1 MERKIEEALE
11 HYRRRTGHA
20 LERPVVVMF
29 DMDGILFDSMPAHTI
44 AWKQVCDENGIEAER
59 NEFYSYEGRTGA
71 STIDTLIR
79 RQFGRPAT
87 DEEKHSLYERK
98 CVIFKSIG
106 EHAPIPGALEATKAT
121 IAGGARCVL
130 VTGSG
135 QRSNLDRLDREF
147 EGAFPD
153 NQRVTAYDVKRGKP
167 DPEPYIIGM
176 GKAGARAWQA
186 VGVDNAPLGVESS
199 SRSGAFTIG
208 VRTGPLAEG
217 SLLAAGADIEVNSMY
232 DCAKIISEL
241 LYI

>member
-20 LERPVVVMF
+20 LERPVVVF

-98 CVIFKSIG
+98 CVIFKSILSYLDY
-106 EHAPIPGALEATKAT
+106 ITLFRRSLGALLNLNRFQTIPLRLRQMQTK
-121 IAGGARCVL
+121 
-130 VTGSG
+130 
-135 QRSNLDRLDREF
+135 DRLDREF

>member
-1 MERKIEEALE
+1 MERKIEQALE
-11 HYRRRTGHA
+11 HYRQRTGHA

-44 AWKQVCDENGIEAER
+44 AWKQVCEENGIAAER
-59 NEFYSYEGRTGA
+59 DEFFAYEGRTGA

-87 DEEKHSLYERK
+87 DEEKQSLYERK
-98 CVIFKSIG
+98 CVIFKSLG
-106 EHAPIPGALEATKAT
+106 EPTPIPGALEATKAT
-121 IAGGARCVL
+121 LAGGAHCVL

-167 DPEPYIIGM
+167 DPEPYIIGRA
-176 GKAGARAWQA
+176 KAGAQAWQA
-186 VGVDNAPLGVESS
+186 IGVDNAPLGVESA

-208 VRTGPLAEG
+208 VRTGPLDEG
-217 SLLAAGADIEVNSMY
+217 SLLAAGADIEVNSMF
-232 DCAKIISEL
+232 DCAEIISKL
-241 LYI
+241 LLL